1 MTIAEVLDE
10 IQYARQHSSERG
22 HDAIW
27 SLVERLAS
35 ATLEA
40 FRSAAERDVP
50 RSPTPPTA
58 EPGDVDPAQEADAR
72 RAAEFAEAG
81 RRVAEVSP
89 GVRPHAFNR
98 QYAVGDLVAAE
109 WDQLGGRT
117 ELVGEVMRVDP
128 VRADG
133 RLPIRIMIARSNT
146 FPEGQEI
153 ELVFG
158 PEVTI
163 RRIPRPAPATEV
175 VQARL
180 ERRLEELGARTGLLS
195 DPAVAAEAAR
205 LRNQLATL
213 DVSDDRV
220 NALVA
225 GEWFKVYDPTR
236 DEQEAK
242 MRLPRMA
249 VALAREVRRW
259 RDKPPA
265 PGRRRIAVRDEFAT
279 PALSERGTDRLEHIT
294 NAFGALL
301 DVIDD
306 NVAAVRSLRYILP
319 LLKQALFWC
328 GEAISEFAEN
338 REAE

>member
-40 FRSAAERDVP
+40 FKED
-50 RSPTPPTA
+50 
-58 EPGDVDPAQEADAR
+58 DLKR
-72 RAAEFAEAG
+72 RLLAT
-81 RRVAEVSP
+81 RRVAAP

-163 RRIPRPAPATEV
+163 RRIPRPTPATEV
-175 VQARL
+175 VQATGDTRDVAARL

-195 DPAVAAEAAR
+195 DPAVAAEAER

-259 RDKPPA
+259 RDKPPG
-265 PGRRRIAVRDEFAT
+265 PGPRRTIAVRDEFAT

-328 GEAISEFAEN
+328 GEAIGELAEN